1 MTSSATSLTTSTD
14 RLLNRRGRL
23 YDDIQMNI
31 SNKSLSLKES
41 ITTSNG
47 GEKDENTAATNS
59 ESLEKGL
66 DQIEEATT
74 AESDKRKT
82 DIVNKKS
89 GKIRDH
95 DRFKTIKISKRSD
108 EVNEHQLNVPC
119 IDNEFDQEQPVE
131 EPTESEGNQRF
142 SRKDGHFN
150 SPNNFLTYKKPKERN
165 IEPEAVQ
172 VNSNARS
179 LSRPRYISGLQKLSF
194 SNKEIMSK
202 AASADDLEKS
212 STTSSTTDLT
222 EEEKVQPVSR
232 FGLKKFSVG
241 AQSKPS
247 EVKSPMGNKAKS
259 LHNLS
264 NNFGFVAKK
273 PGLRAPSVP
282 VSTVKSRPVSA
293 YIQVI

>member
-1 MTSSATSLTTSTD
+1 
-14 RLLNRRGRL
+14 
-23 YDDIQMNI
+23 MNI
-31 SNKSLSLKES
+31 SQKSLSLKES

-59 ESLEKGL
+59 ESLEGGL

-74 AESDKRKT
+74 AESERRKT

-108 EVNEHQLNVPC
+108 EVNEQPLNVPC
-119 IDNEFDQEQPVE
+119 IDNEYDQEPTIE
-131 EPTESEGNQRF
+131 ESTENDVNQRF
-142 SRKDGHFN
+142 SRKDSHFN
-150 SPNNFLTYKKPKERN
+150 SPSNFLTYKKPKDK
-165 IEPEAVQ
+165 IVEPVVIDPVQ
-172 VNSNARS
+172 SNARS

-194 SNKEIMSK
+194 NNKDSLSK

-212 STTSSTTDLT
+212 SNTSSTTDLT
-222 EEEKVQPVSR
+222 EEAKALPTSR
-232 FGLKKFSVG
+232 FGLKKFSAG
-241 AQSKPS
+241 AQSRPS
-247 EVKSPMGNKAKS
+247 ELKSPMGNKAKS

-264 NNFGFVAKK
+264 NTFGFVAKK

-293 YIQVI
+293 YIQVC